1 MNEGHPR
8 MAFFNPSIFMA
19 LPSIYLQETTD
30 SLAARISALTNETPA
45 LWGKMN
51 AGQMLSHCCVA
62 YQQVLGENTDKPG
75 MFMKWLLK
83 TFFKQSM
90 VNEVPYKPNLP
101 TGPTFIR
108 LNQDFDIETE
118 KQNLIAYVQKIQELG
133 PDGLSAKSSLTLGKL
148 TAIEWNNL
156 LYKHI
161 DHHLRQFGV

>member
-1 MNEGHPR
+1 
-8 MAFFNPSIFMA
+8 MAFPN
-19 LPSIYLQETTD
+19 IYSQETTVE
-30 SLAARISALTNETPA
+30 LATRISSLTNETPA

-75 MFMKWLLK
+75 MIMKWMLK

-90 VNEVPYKPNLP
+90 VNEVPYRPNLP
-101 TGPTFIR
+101 TGPTFVR
-108 LNQDFDIETE
+108 LNQNFDIETE
-118 KQNLIAYVQKIQELG
+118 KGKLIAYVQKIQELG
-133 PDGLSAKSSLTLGKL
+133 PEQLSARPSLSLGKL
-148 TAIEWNNL
+148 SAMEWNNL

>member
-1 MNEGHPR
+1 
-8 MAFFNPSIFMA
+8 MAFPN
-19 LPSIYLQETTD
+19 IYSPETTVE
-30 SLAARISALTNETPA
+30 LATRISSLTNETPA

-75 MFMKWLLK
+75 MMMKWMLK

-90 VNEVPYKPNLP
+90 VNEVPYRPNLP
-101 TGPTFIR
+101 TGPTFVR
-108 LNQDFDIETE
+108 LNQNFDIETE
-118 KQNLIAYVQKIQELG
+118 KGKLIAYVQKIQELG
-133 PDGLSAKSSLTLGKL
+133 PEELSARPSLSLGKL
-148 TAIEWNNL
+148 SAMEWNNL

>member
-1 MNEGHPR
+1 
-8 MAFFNPSIFMA
+8 MAFPN
-19 LPSIYLQETTD
+19 IYSPETTVE
-30 SLAARISALTNETPA
+30 LATRISSLTNETPA

-75 MFMKWLLK
+75 MVMKWMLK

-90 VNEVPYKPNLP
+90 VNEVPYRPNLP
-101 TGPTFIR
+101 TGPTFVR
-108 LNQDFDIETE
+108 LNQNFDIETE
-118 KQNLIAYVQKIQELG
+118 KGKLIAYVQKIQELG
-133 PDGLSAKSSLTLGKL
+133 PEQLSARPSLSLGKL
-148 TAIEWNNL
+148 SAMEWNNL

>member
-1 MNEGHPR
+1 
-8 MAFFNPSIFMA
+8 MAFPN
-19 LPSIYLQETTD
+19 IYFPETTVE
-30 SLAARISALTNETPA
+30 LATRISSLTNETPA

-75 MFMKWLLK
+75 MMMKWMLK

-90 VNEVPYKPNLP
+90 VNEVPYRPNLP
-101 TGPTFIR
+101 TGPTFVR
-108 LNQDFDIETE
+108 LNQNFDIETE
-118 KQNLIAYVQKIQELG
+118 KGKLIAYVQKIQELG
-133 PDGLSAKSSLTLGKL
+133 PEQLSARPSLSLGKL
-148 TAIEWNNL
+148 SAMEWNNL

>member
-1 MNEGHPR
+1 
-8 MAFFNPSIFMA
+8 MAFTN
-19 LPSIYLQETTD
+19 IYSPETTVE
-30 SLAARISALTNETPA
+30 LATRISSLTNETPA

-75 MFMKWLLK
+75 MVMKWMLK

-90 VNEVPYKPNLP
+90 VNEVPYRPNLP
-101 TGPTFIR
+101 TGPTFVR
-108 LNQDFDIETE
+108 LNQNFDIETE
-118 KQNLIAYVQKIQELG
+118 KGKLIAYVQKIQELG
-133 PDGLSAKSSLTLGKL
+133 PEQLSARPSLSLGKL
-148 TAIEWNNL
+148 SAMEWNNL

>member
-1 MNEGHPR
+1 
-8 MAFFNPSIFMA
+8 MAFPN
-19 LPSIYLQETTD
+19 IYSPETTVE
-30 SLAARISALTNETPA
+30 LATRISSLTNETPA

-75 MFMKWLLK
+75 MMMKWMLK

-90 VNEVPYKPNLP
+90 VNEVPYRPNLP
-101 TGPTFIR
+101 TGPTFVR
-108 LNQDFDIETE
+108 LNQNFDIETE
-118 KQNLIAYVQKIQELG
+118 KGKLIAYVQKIQELG
-133 PDGLSAKSSLTLGKL
+133 PEQLSAIPSLSLGKL
-148 TAIEWNNL
+148 SAMEWNNL

>member
-1 MNEGHPR
+1 
-8 MAFFNPSIFMA
+8 MA
-19 LPSIYLQETTD
+19 LPNIYSPETTAE
-30 SLAARISALTNETPA
+30 LTTRISSLTNETPA

-75 MFMKWLLK
+75 MIMKWMLK
-83 TFFKQSM
+83 IFFKQSM
-90 VNEVPYKPNLP
+90 VNEVPYRQNLP

-108 LNQDFDIETE
+108 LNQNFDIEAE
-118 KQNLIAYVQKIQELG
+118 KGKLIAYVQKIQELG
-133 PDGLSAKSSLTLGKL
+133 PEQLSARPSLSLGKL
-148 TAIEWNNL
+148 SAMEWNNL

>member
-1 MNEGHPR
+1 
-8 MAFFNPSIFMA
+8 MAFPN
-19 LPSIYLQETTD
+19 IYSPETTVE
-30 SLAARISALTNETPA
+30 LATRISSLTNETPA

-75 MFMKWLLK
+75 MIMKWMLK

-90 VNEVPYKPNLP
+90 VNEVPYRPNLP
-101 TGPTFIR
+101 TGPTFVR
-108 LNQDFDIETE
+108 LNQNFDIETE
-118 KQNLIAYVQKIQELG
+118 KGKLIAYVQKIQELG
-133 PDGLSAKSSLTLGKL
+133 PEQLSARPSLSLGKL
-148 TAIEWNNL
+148 SAMEWNNL

>member
-1 MNEGHPR
+1 
-8 MAFFNPSIFMA
+8 MAFPN
-19 LPSIYLQETTD
+19 IYSPETTVE
-30 SLAARISALTNETPA
+30 LATRISSLTNETPA

-75 MFMKWLLK
+75 MIMKWMLK

-90 VNEVPYKPNLP
+90 VNEVPYRTNLP
-101 TGPTFIR
+101 TGPTFVR
-108 LNQDFDIETE
+108 LNQNFDIETE
-118 KQNLIAYVQKIQELG
+118 KGKLIAYVQKIQELG
-133 PDGLSAKSSLTLGKL
+133 PEQLSARPSLSLGKL
-148 TAIEWNNL
+148 SAMEWNNL

>member
-1 MNEGHPR
+1 
-8 MAFFNPSIFMA
+8 MAFPN
-19 LPSIYLQETTD
+19 IYSPETTVE
-30 SLAARISALTNETPA
+30 LATRISSLTNETPA

-75 MFMKWLLK
+75 MIMKWMLK

-90 VNEVPYKPNLP
+90 VNEVPYRPNLP
-101 TGPTFIR
+101 TGPTFVR
-108 LNQDFDIETE
+108 LNQNFDIETE
-118 KQNLIAYVQKIQELG
+118 KGKLIAYVQKIQELG
-133 PDGLSAKSSLTLGKL
+133 PEELSAIPSLSLGKL
-148 TAIEWNNL
+148 SAMEWNNL

>member
-1 MNEGHPR
+1 
-8 MAFFNPSIFMA
+8 MAYPN
-19 LPSIYLQETTD
+19 IYSQETTVE
-30 SLAARISALTNETPA
+30 LATRISSLTNETPA

-75 MFMKWLLK
+75 MIMKWMLK

-108 LNQDFDIETE
+108 LNQHFDIEAE
-118 KQNLIAYVQKIQELG
+118 KGKLIGYIQKIQELG
-133 PDGLSAKSSLTLGKL
+133 PEQLAARPSLSLGMI
-148 TAIEWNNL
+148 TPQEWNNL

>member
-1 MNEGHPR
+1 
-8 MAFFNPSIFMA
+8 MAFPN
-19 LPSIYLQETTD
+19 IYSPETTVE
-30 SLAARISALTNETPA
+30 LATRISSLTNETPA

-75 MFMKWLLK
+75 MIMKWMLK

-90 VNEVPYKPNLP
+90 VNEVPYRPNLP
-101 TGPTFIR
+101 TGPTFVR
-108 LNQDFDIETE
+108 LNQNFDIETE
-118 KQNLIAYVQKIQELG
+118 KGKLIAYVQKIQELG
-133 PDGLSAKSSLTLGKL
+133 PEQLSAIPSLSLGKL
-148 TAIEWNNL
+148 SAMEWNNL

>member
-1 MNEGHPR
+1 
-8 MAFFNPSIFMA
+8 MAFPN
-19 LPSIYLQETTD
+19 IYSPETTVE
-30 SLAARISALTNETPA
+30 LATRISSLTNETPA

-75 MFMKWLLK
+75 MIMKWMLK

-90 VNEVPYKPNLP
+90 VNEVPYRPNLP
-101 TGPTFIR
+101 TGPTFVR
-108 LNQDFDIETE
+108 LNQTFDIETE
-118 KQNLIAYVQKIQELG
+118 KGKLIAYVQKIQELG
-133 PDGLSAKSSLTLGKL
+133 PEQLSAIPSLSLGKL
-148 TAIEWNNL
+148 SAMEWNNL

>member
-1 MNEGHPR
+1 

-19 LPSIYLQETTD
+19 FPSIYLQETTD

-75 MFMKWLLK
+75 VIMKWMLK
-83 TFFKQSM
+83 SFFRQSM
-90 VNEVPYKPNLP
+90 VNEVAYKPNLP
-101 TGPTFIR
+101 TGPTFVR
-108 LNQDFDIETE
+108 VNQHFDIETE
-118 KQNLIAYVQKIQELG
+118 KQNLIAYIQKIQDLG
-133 PDGLSAKSSLTLGKL
+133 PEQLEHIPSLSLGKL
-148 TAIEWNNL
+148 NAIEWNNL

>member
-1 MNEGHPR
+1 
-8 MAFFNPSIFMA
+8 MA
-19 LPSIYLQETTD
+19 LPNIYTPETTVE
-30 SLAARISALTNETPA
+30 LTTRISSLSNETPA

-75 MFMKWLLK
+75 MIMKWMLK

-90 VNEVPYKPNLP
+90 VNEVPYRPNLP
-101 TGPTFIR
+101 TGPTFVR
-108 LNQDFDIETE
+108 LNQNFDIEAE
-118 KQNLIAYVQKIQELG
+118 KSKLIGYIQKIQELG
-133 PDGLSAKSSLTLGKL
+133 PEGLSAKPSLTLGKL
-148 TAIEWNNL
+148 TAMEWNNL

>member
-1 MNEGHPR
+1 
-8 MAFFNPSIFMA
+8 MA
-19 LPSIYLQETTD
+19 LPNIYTPETTVE
-30 SLAARISALTNETPA
+30 LATRISSLTNETPA

-75 MFMKWLLK
+75 MIMKWMLK

-90 VNEVPYKPNLP
+90 VNEVPYRPNLP
-101 TGPTFIR
+101 TGPTFVR
-108 LNQDFDIETE
+108 LNQNFDIETE
-118 KQNLIAYVQKIQELG
+118 KGKLIAYVQKIQELG
-133 PDGLSAKSSLTLGKL
+133 PEQLSARPSLSLGKL
-148 TAIEWNNL
+148 SAMEWNNL

>member
-1 MNEGHPR
+1 
-8 MAFFNPSIFMA
+8 MA
-19 LPSIYLQETTD
+19 LPNIYSPETTVE
-30 SLAARISALTNETPA
+30 LTTRISSLTNETPA

-62 YQQVLGENTDKPG
+62 YQQALGENTDKPG
-75 MFMKWLLK
+75 MIMKWMLK

-90 VNEVPYKPNLP
+90 VNEVPYRHNLP

-108 LNQDFDIETE
+108 LNQNFDIESE
-118 KQNLIAYVQKIQELG
+118 KSKLIGYIQKIQELG
-133 PDGLSAKSSLTLGKL
+133 PEQLSARPSLSIGKL
-148 TAIEWNNL
+148 TAMEWNNL